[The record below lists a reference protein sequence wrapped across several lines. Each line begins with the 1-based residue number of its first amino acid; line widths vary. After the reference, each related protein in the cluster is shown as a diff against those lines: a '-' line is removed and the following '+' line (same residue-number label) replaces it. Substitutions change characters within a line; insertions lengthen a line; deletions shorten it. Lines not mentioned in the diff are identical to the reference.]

1 MLIPRDFFARP
12 SVEVAPDLLGCVL
25 EHETADGL
33 VAVELTEVEAYAGRS
48 DPASHAYRGKTQRNA
63 VMFGPPGHAYV
74 YFTYGM
80 HFCVNMVCLGEEGSA
95 SAVLLRAGAII
106 AGEDLAR
113 ARRTRG
119 PVPEGRARIAPRDLA
134 RGPARL
140 CQALGI
146 DRSLDGADVCVAG
159 SPLRMLRRGGQ
170 PGPFGCASP
179 GGRNP
184 DPPWNPPQDC
194 HRTPGRGEQRRRDPL
209 AVLVRRGPD
218 RLGVPGAC
226 APATQTGYPLTARW
240 WHHAGVDDIID
251 ELSWRGLIAV
261 STDLDELRLALKSGR
276 VTLYGGFDPT
286 APGLHIGNLVLLVT
300 MRRLQLA
307 GHRPIGLVGGATGLI
322 GDPSGKSAERVLNP
336 AELVAEWVERIR
348 GEVSRFLDFDAGE
361 SSALIVSNLDWTAP
375 MHVLDF
381 LRDIGKHFSVNR
393 MLDRESVKARLEAG
407 GISYT
412 EFSYQLLQ
420 AMDYL
425 ELYRRYGCTLQLG
438 GSDQWGNLVA
448 GVGLIRSV
456 ESASVHALA
465 TPLITK
471 PDGTKYGKTE
481 GGAIWLSADL
491 MSPYAFYQF
500 WLNVSDA
507 EVPNLL
513 RVFSFKSRE
522 EIDQLV
528 RESTERPAARIGQ
541 RALAEEVTTLV
552 HGAEE
557 TQRAI
562 AASRALFGQGSLTDL
577 DERTLAA
584 VAAEVRAAEIPGDGG
599 LPPVANL
606 MVAAGVAPTV
616 SAARRTI
623 AEGGAYLNNQKV
635 TDEKAVPGAD
645 DLLHGRYLI
654 LRRGKRTVG
663 AVEVYSRGQVVGYRT
678 RRPISPSA

>member
-1 MLIPRDFFARP
+1 
-12 SVEVAPDLLGCVL
+12 
-25 EHETADGL
+25 
-33 VAVELTEVEAYAGRS
+33 
-48 DPASHAYRGKTQRNA
+48 
-63 VMFGPPGHAYV
+63 
-74 YFTYGM
+74 
-80 HFCVNMVCLGEEGSA
+80 
-95 SAVLLRAGAII
+95 
-106 AGEDLAR
+106 
-113 ARRTRG
+113 
-119 PVPEGRARIAPRDLA
+119 
-134 RGPARL
+134 
-140 CQALGI
+140 
-146 DRSLDGADVCVAG
+146 
-159 SPLRMLRRGGQ
+159 
-170 PGPFGCASP
+170 
-179 GGRNP
+179 
-184 DPPWNPPQDC
+184 
-194 HRTPGRGEQRRRDPL
+194 
-209 AVLVRRGPD
+209 
-218 RLGVPGAC
+218 
-226 APATQTGYPLTARW
+226 
-240 WHHAGVDDIID
+240 VDDIIE

-261 STDLDELRLALKSGR
+261 NTDLDELRLALKSGR
-276 VTLYGGFDPT
+276 VTVYCGFDPT
-286 APGLHIGNLVLLVT
+286 APGLHIGNLVQMLTL
-300 MRRLQLA
+300 RRLQLA

-322 GDPSGKSAERVLNP
+322 GDPSGKSAERVLNST
-336 AELVAEWVERIR
+336 EVVAEWVERIR

-361 SSALIVSNLDWTAP
+361 SSALIVSNLDWTEP
-375 MHVLDF
+375 MTALEF

-420 AMDYL
+420 AMDFL

-500 WLNVSDA
+500 WLNVTDA

-513 RVFSFKSRE
+513 RVFSFKSRA
-522 EIDQLV
+522 EIDELV
-528 RESTERPAARIGQ
+528 RESTDRPAARIGQ
-541 RALAEEVTTLV
+541 RARAEEVTTLV
-552 HGAEE
+552 HGTEE
-557 TQRAI
+557 TGRAI

-584 VAAEVRAAEIPGDGG
+584 VAAEVRAVQIPRNGG
-599 LPPVANL
+599 LPPVAK
-606 MVAAGVAPTV
+606 MMAAAGLAPTV
-616 SAARRTI
+616 SAARRVI

-635 TDEKAVPGAD
+635 TDEKAVPGAE

-663 AVEVYSRGQVVGYRT
+663 AVEVI
-678 RRPISPSA
+678 PEDK